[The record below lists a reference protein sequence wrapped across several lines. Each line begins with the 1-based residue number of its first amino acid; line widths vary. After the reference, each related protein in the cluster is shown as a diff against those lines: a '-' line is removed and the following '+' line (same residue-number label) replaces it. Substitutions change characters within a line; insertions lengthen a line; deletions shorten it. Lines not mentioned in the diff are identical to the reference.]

1 MKVLVLR
8 SIVIKKFN
16 HSGNSTIDNTKE
28 YPNLLEQDFFA
39 KKPSIKWVG
48 DITYIY
54 SLETGWTYLAIVRDL
69 FDLKIVGWTYGMHMT
84 DELVIETFKKAL
96 ANRGLN
102 KGGIFLSDRGSQYT
116 SNDFEGILSNLKINH
131 SYSKKNEK

>member
-1 MKVLVLR
+1 
-8 SIVIKKFN
+8 
-16 HSGNSTIDNTKE
+16 
-28 YPNLLEQDFFA
+28 
-39 KKPSIKWVG
+39 
-48 DITYIY
+48 
-54 SLETGWTYLAIVRDL
+54 
-69 FDLKIVGWTYGMHMT
+69 MT

-102 KGGIFLSDRGSQYT
+102 KGGISLSDRGSQYT